1 MSAVENLESKICTLS
16 NAQQSLVAEPDSDS
30 GSFVSGNLG
39 VTAKFS
45 FRLTSPW
52 EAFRAFLRRM
62 LG

>member
-1 MSAVENLESKICTLS
+1 MSTVENLESKICTLD
-16 NAQQSLVAEPDSDS
+16 NAHQSVVPEPDGVS

-52 EAFRAFLRRM
+52 AAFRTFLRKV
-62 LG
+62 LA